1 MCVCVCRSSA
11 DCNVGKGKVSSGPN
25 VPVTFNN
32 YMEDKH
38 VPPMS
43 TNERRVIIPAGN
55 THCNQH
61 ICHVKSDQSEGF
73 RRSCVCV
80 CADPSV
86 WSTDHVQQ
94 WLDWAVKEYSL
105 PDVNVCLFHSVDGKR
120 LCKMSR
126 DELQHLT
133 GIYTADVLLSHLHYL
148 RESE

>member
-1 MCVCVCRSSA
+1 MCVCRSSA

-80 CADPSV
+80 CRSQRVVHRSRAAVVGLGREGIFSSRRERVSV
-86 WSTDHVQQ
+86 SQRGWE
-94 WLDWAVKEYSL
+94 AV
-105 PDVNVCLFHSVDGKR
+105 V
-120 LCKMSR
+120 
-126 DELQHLT
+126 
-133 GIYTADVLLSHLHYL
+133 
-148 RESE
+148 